1 MTTNN
6 WNYEELGFNSEAEM
20 RDSIAR
26 VQRKKNMSDIE
37 IGMEN
42 KKNGSISKSGSVNF
56 AAMRDGARLDDLD
69 RVVHNKLIAD
79 RELKRQRAEQEKMQ
93 RLMSGLSE
101 SIEKDNRAKAEKE
114 FADEKAKLESE
125 LQKEVYSKHGVI
137 TDAEAIQR
145 KSLSNLINSAIGK
158 TK

>member
-1 MTTNN
+1 MTIYK

-42 KKNGSISKSGSVNF
+42 KKDGSISKSGSVNF

-79 RELKRQRAEQEKMQ
+79 RELERTQAEQKKMKE
-93 RLMSGLSE
+93 LLSGLSD
-101 SIEKDNRAKAEKE
+101 SVEKDNRAKAEKE
-114 FADEKAKLESE
+114 FADQKAKLEAE
-125 LQKEVYSKHGVI
+125 LQKEIYGKHSVI
-137 TDAEAIQR
+137 TDEEAIRR
-145 KSLSNLINSAIGK
+145 KSLLNLIDGAIAK
-158 TK
+158 HK

>member
-1 MTTNN
+1 MKTYK

-42 KKNGSISKSGSVNF
+42 KKDGSISKSGGVNF

-79 RELKRQRAEQEKMQ
+79 RELERTQAEQKKVKE
-93 RLMSGLSE
+93 LLSGLSD
-101 SIEKDNRAKAEKE
+101 SVEKDNRAKAEKE
-114 FADEKAKLESE
+114 FADQKAKLEAE
-125 LQKEVYSKHGVI
+125 LQKEIYDKHSVI
-137 TDAEAIQR
+137 TDEEAIRR
-145 KSLSNLINSAIGK
+145 KSLLNLIDGAIAK
-158 TK
+158 RR

>member
-1 MTTNN
+1 MTTYK

-20 RDSIAR
+20 QASIAR
-26 VQRKKNMSDIE
+26 VKRKQNMSDFE
-37 IGMEN
+37 IKMEN
-42 KKNGSISKSGSVNF
+42 LHDGTISKSGAINF
-56 AAMRDGARLDDLD
+56 NALREGERLSDLD
-69 RVVHNKLIAD
+69 IKVHNKLIAD

-93 RLMSGLSE
+93 HLMSGLSE

-114 FADEKAKLESE
+114 FADEKAKLEAE
-125 LQKEVYSKHGVI
+125 LQKEVYSKHGVV

-145 KSLSNLINSAIGK
+145 KSLSNLINGAIGK

>member
-20 RDSIAR
+20 QASITR
-26 VQRKKNMSDIE
+26 VKRKQNMNDIE
-37 IGMEN
+37 IRMEN
-42 KKNGSISKSGSVNF
+42 LKDGSISKSGGINF
-56 AAMRDGARLDDLD
+56 DALKDGARLADLD
-69 RVVHNKLIAD
+69 RKVHNKLVAD
-79 RELKRQRAEQEKMQ
+79 RELKRVQAEQEKMQ

-145 KSLSNLINSAIGK
+145 KSLSNLINGAIGK
-158 TK
+158 SE

>member
-20 RDSIAR
+20 QASIAR
-26 VQRKKNMSDIE
+26 VKRKQNMNDIE
-37 IGMEN
+37 IRMEN
-42 KKNGSISKSGSVNF
+42 LHDGTISKSGAINF
-56 AAMRDGARLDDLD
+56 AALREGERLSDLD
-69 RVVHNKLIAD
+69 IKVHNKLIAD

-93 RLMSGLSE
+93 RLISGLSD
-101 SIEKDNRAKAEKE
+101 SVEKDNRAKAEKE
-114 FADEKAKLESE
+114 FADQKAKLESE

-145 KSLSNLINSAIGK
+145 KSLSNLINGAIGK

>member
-6 WNYEELGFNSEAEM
+6 WNYEELGFNTEAEM
-20 RDSIAR
+20 QASIAR
-26 VQRKKNMSDIE
+26 VKRKQNMSDFE
-37 IGMEN
+37 IRMEN
-42 KKNGSISKSGSVNF
+42 LQDGTISKSGDINF
-56 AAMRDGARLDDLD
+56 NALREGERLSDLD
-69 RVVHNKLIAD
+69 IKVHNKLIAD

-101 SIEKDNRAKAEKE
+101 SIEKDKQAKAEKE
-114 FADEKAKLESE
+114 FADQKAKLESE

-137 TDAEAIQR
+137 TDSEAIQR
-145 KSLSNLINSAIGK
+145 KSLSNLINGAIGK